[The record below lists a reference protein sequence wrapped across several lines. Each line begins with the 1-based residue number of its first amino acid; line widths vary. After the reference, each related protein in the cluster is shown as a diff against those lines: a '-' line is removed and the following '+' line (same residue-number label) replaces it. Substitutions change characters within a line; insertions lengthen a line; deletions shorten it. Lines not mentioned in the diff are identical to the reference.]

1 MKHSIWVTLLAASA
15 CLPACKSSEPP
26 STTTS
31 AAQPAPTA
39 PAAPAAKAT
48 DPASVANLAL
58 DPAASQF
65 DFEAAKITRTHKGAF
80 KRFSGSATLVAD
92 DLQSLAVEVET
103 PSLEADDPK
112 LAAHIKT
119 ADFLD
124 VEKFPKATFKSR
136 SIQKKPAGSAT
147 HEVTG
152 ELTLHGITQEVSFP
166 ATVGVT
172 PTTVTA
178 SGTIR
183 IDRQKFGVKYPGMP
197 DDLIKDEVVLQ
208 PKLVFTRK

>member
-1 MKHSIWVTLLAASA
+1 MKHSIWVTVLAAGT
-15 CLPACKSSEPP
+15 CLPACKASEPP
-26 STTTS
+26 STNGT
-31 AAQPAPTA
+31 AQPAA
-39 PAAPAAKAT
+39 PSASAPVAKAT
-48 DPASVANLAL
+48 DPSSVATLAL

-65 DFEAAKITRTHKGAF
+65 GFEAAKITRTHQGSF
-80 KRFSGSATLVAD
+80 KRFTGSATLVGD
-92 DLQSLAVEVET
+92 DVQSIAVEVET

-112 LAAHIKT
+112 LAGHIKT

-124 VEKFPKATFKSR
+124 VEKFPKATFKSQ
-136 SIQKKPAGSAT
+136 SIQKKPAGGAT

-152 ELTLHGITQEVSFP
+152 ALTLHGITQEITFP
-166 ATVGVT
+166 ATIDVT
-172 PTTVTA
+172 PTTLTG

>member
-26 STTTS
+26 STTVS
-31 AAQPAPTA
+31 PAQPAATPQPA
-39 PAAPAAKAT
+39 PAPKAT
-48 DPASVANLAL
+48 DPSSVATLAL

-65 DFEAAKITRTHKGAF
+65 NFEAAKITRTHQGTF
-80 KRFSGSATLVAD
+80 KRFTGSATLVGD
-92 DLQSLAVEVET
+92 DLQSVTVEVET

-112 LAAHIKT
+112 LASHIKT

-124 VEKFPKATFKSR
+124 IEKFPKATFKSQ
-136 SIQKKPAGSAT
+136 SIQKKAAGTAT

-152 ELTLHGITQEVSFP
+152 ALTLHGITQEITFP
-166 ATVGVT
+166 ATVAVT
-172 PTTVTA
+172 PTTV
-178 SGTIR
+178 SGTAAIR

-208 PKLVFTRK
+208 PNLVFTRK